1 LKVNRLLAGTL
12 AIVLIA
18 GLGTPAFA
26 EDSGRTHIEDSPV
39 LTTTALLTPT
49 GADPDDIV
57 YENGD
62 PSPGAPGFL
71 IHTFSVAHDF
81 VLGNSAAIT
90 DVHFILTDQG
100 GTDFDGEIQYS
111 IFGDSGGPDITNIL
125 GSGNG
130 KNVETEFLGTGP
142 FGDRIEVWFD
152 LEDPVSLDAGV
163 TYWLLFHAGIGFTS
177 PPDYAMED
185 STGPVGECTRSY
197 SGGNLNNPI
206 ITCTFDSWFQITA
219 KQQKVG
225 GELLPIDSTALM
237 LAGLQTSAIWMLP
250 VLAGLAGAGFYLV
263 KFRMN
268 KE

>member
-1 LKVNRLLAGTL
+1 MKVNRLLAGTL

-39 LTTTALLTPT
+39 VTTTALSTPT
-49 GADPDDIV
+49 DANPDEIV

-62 PSPGAPGFL
+62 PSPGAPGFF

-81 VLGNSAAIT
+81 VLENSAAVT
-90 DVHFILTDQG
+90 DVHFILMEFG
-100 GTDFDGEIQYS
+100 GTDFDGEIQYT

-130 KNVETEFLGTGP
+130 IIVETEFLGTGP

-163 TYWLLFHAGIGFTS
+163 TYWLLFHAGIGFTA
-177 PPDYAMED
+177 PPSYVMED
-185 STGPVGECTRSY
+185 STGPIGECTRSY
-197 SGGNLNNPI
+197 PDGNLNNPLI
-206 ITCTFDSWFQITA
+206 NCNFDSWFQITSH
-219 KQQKVG
+219 QLVG
-225 GELLPIDSTALM
+225 GENLPIDSTAL
-237 LAGLQTSAIWMLP
+237 I
-250 VLAGLAGAGFYLV
+250 LAGAQSFSWMIPVVLSVLGIGLFV
-263 KFRMN
+263 VSRKS
-268 KE
+268 E